1 MDNSNQK
8 QLHRVPRHCEER
20 SDVAIFMTV
29 WLHPSEILGFVRD
42 PVTKYMISSFLVL
55 RALTFRGMLTLFCWT
70 MANQGRCFT
79 RFSHGLCFNPCSSG
93 LWRITIIKNGLML
106 YVYEF

>member
-29 WLHPSEILGFVRD
+29 WLHPFSTKYVICGNGVLRASEIRSFMQN
-42 PVTKYMISSFLVL
+42 PVTKYMISTILVL
-55 RALTFRGMLTLFCWT
+55 RAMT
-70 MANQGRCFT
+70 
-79 RFSHGLCFNPCSSG
+79 
-93 LWRITIIKNGLML
+93 
-106 YVYEF
+106 

>member
-29 WLHPSEILGFVRD
+29 WLHPSEILGFV
-42 PVTKYMISSFLVL
+42 
-55 RALTFRGMLTLFCWT
+55 
-70 MANQGRCFT
+70 
-79 RFSHGLCFNPCSSG
+79 
-93 LWRITIIKNGLML
+93 
-106 YVYEF
+106 